1 MATYWEID
9 KRMREVASR
18 HLSMEWLTYEEYED
32 LLSFLVSAG
41 RKDIVKRI
49 SALYPDHK
57 FRWDNMT

>member
-1 MATYWEID
+1 MDIYWEID

>member
-1 MATYWEID
+1 MDIYWEID

-18 HLSMEWLTYEEYED
+18 HLSMEWLSYEEYED

-41 RKDIVKRI
+41 RKDIVSRI

>member
-18 HLSMEWLTYEEYED
+18 HLSMEWLSYEEYED
-32 LLSFLVSAG
+32 LIGFLSVANK
-41 RKDIVKRI
+41 KDIVKRI